1 MNVPRPVAFRLVQMF
16 DVGAW
21 IKVYRETLHE
31 HVHPHCFKFVKKDSK
46 VVMFYRKWS
55 KEEWMGPVDILK
67 VIEKHRLRGKLFG
80 LCMHGYNFN
89 CMTNMY
95 TSFYARMK
103 SPMVSQV

>member
-1 MNVPRPVAFRLVQMF
+1 MHVPRPVAFRLVQMF

-67 VIEKHRLRGKLFG
+67 VIKKHRLRGKLFG

-89 CMTNMY
+89 
-95 TSFYARMK
+95 
-103 SPMVSQV
+103 